1 MESNTLQSGTTLQGK
16 AYTYTIRKVLGQG
29 TFGITYLATTK
40 VKVAGALGSLETTMQ
55 VAIKE
60 FFMRDINGREENTVT
75 TGSQGGVYANYKKKF
90 AREAENLS
98 KLDHPHIVKVLEYF
112 EANNTVY
119 YAMEYVEG
127 GNLDAYITQH
137 NGLPEAEC
145 VKYARQI
152 GSALSYMH
160 AHKMLHLDLKPG
172 NIMLRPNKDAVLIDF
187 GLSKQYNENGEP
199 ESSTSVGSGTPGY
212 APLEQANY
220 HEGKDFPV
228 TMDVYALG
236 ATMFK
241 MLTGV
246 RPPEASVILNDGFP
260 AYELQKHH
268 VGDALTACVGKAMA
282 ALRKDRP
289 QSVEEFLKEL
299 QGNGAKTDNE
309 EGTDYETTSDKKNVT
324 EKDQKSPHKSG
335 KKSQNILIGGLNAF
349 LGCLVVL
356 GFIITLNNN
365 STTHIS
371 SGQLIADTVP
381 VIESVEAI
389 EENPTE
395 RLKPGYY
402 LVNNYIVAD
411 LGLSVY
417 WSTCNIGAKKPW
429 ETGNFYARGEV
440 EIKDS
445 YSKDNYTLWNEDH
458 DYISGTKWDVAKQK
472 IGDKWR
478 IPTEDEFMELK
489 DKCKWEWDSNNGVW
503 GYSIT
508 GPNGNSIFLPAA
520 GYKAYN
526 NIHCKGEKG
535 YYWLG
540 SITGFNFDASEIHV
554 GGGSSSLRY
563 DGYVFFGHLI
573 RPVYNP

>member
-1 MESNTLQSGTTLQGK
+1 MNNTLQSGTILRGK
-16 AYTYTIRKVLGQG
+16 SYTYTIQKVLGQG
-29 TFGITYLATTK
+29 TFGITYLATTQ
-40 VKVAGALGSLETTMQ
+40 VKVHGALGELETTMQ
-55 VAIKE
+55 VAVKE
-60 FFMRDINGREENTVT
+60 FFMRDINGRDENTVT
-75 TGSQGGVYANYKKKF
+75 TGSKGDIYANYKKKF

-98 KLDHPHIVKVLEYF
+98 KLKHPHIVKVLEYF

-324 EKDQKSPHKSG
+324 EEDLKYPHKSG
-335 KKSQNILIGGLNAF
+335 KKSQNILIGGLIAF

>member
-1 MESNTLQSGTTLQGK
+1 MNNTLQSGTILRGK
-16 AYTYTIRKVLGQG
+16 SYTYTIQKVLGQG
-29 TFGITYLATTK
+29 TFGITYLATTQ
-40 VKVAGALGSLETTMQ
+40 VKVHGALGELETTMQ
-55 VAIKE
+55 VAVKE
-60 FFMRDINGREENTVT
+60 FFMRDINGRDENTVT
-75 TGSQGGVYANYKKKF
+75 TGSKGDIYANYKKKF

-98 KLDHPHIVKVLEYF
+98 KLKHPHIVKVLEYF

-324 EKDQKSPHKSG
+324 EEDLKYPHKSG